1 MKKILIA
8 STALVAFG
16 VASAAQASSPIKLEL
31 GGSAQWMVGV
41 ATQKSSF
48 KDGRD
53 YSSTDVKGNNYLN
66 VNGSTVLDN
75 GMKVGVV
82 FLFRAGGNSN
92 TDHNGDPLD
101 RSYVYLEGRL
111 GKLMVG
117 TVDQAPK
124 ILQVTA
130 PDAAGLSED
139 AGNGI
144 VSGRWVVSPNM
155 NGRSDFYYLDT
166 TKINTG
172 DASEKIV
179 YYTPKF
185 AGFTL
190 GVGFAPGT
198 SSSGWSDTGN
208 RDMGTANETYSVGLG
223 YDNTFSGDVRLRA
236 ALGWQFSN
244 QFNGVLSPGKG
255 GFAHGGALGGAI
267 SGTTDEYNDYNG
279 GIQVSFS
286 GFTIGGGIRYRD
298 INDSGAWKDV
308 EQLAWSVGV
317 QYAFDKKVVPLTLS
331 LNYYDV
337 ESELKGYTAGS
348 SKKKDRV
355 HNANLSAKYELGTGV
370 NWISSVGWIDFDSN
384 DDSVKENEGVVVMT
398 GLGLAF

>member
-31 GGSAQWMVGV
+31 GGSAQWLFGV
-41 ATQKSSF
+41 ATQDGDF
-48 KDGRD
+48 KEGKD

-92 TDHNGDPLD
+92 TAHNVDPLD
-101 RSYVYLEGRL
+101 RSYVYVEGRM
-111 GKLMVG
+111 GKLMIG

-124 ILQVTA
+124 IMQVIA
-130 PDAAGLSED
+130 PDAAGLSQD

-144 VSGRWVVSPNM
+144 VSGRWVVAPSN
-155 NGRSDFYYLDT
+155 FYYLDT

-172 DASEKIV
+172 DAAEKIV

-190 GVGFAPGT
+190 GVGFSPGT
-198 SSSGWSDTGN
+198 SSKGWEDTGN
-208 RDMGTANETYSVGLG
+208 RDQGTANETYSVGLG
-223 YDNTFSGDVRLRA
+223 YDNTWGDTRLRA
-236 ALGWQFSN
+236 SLGWQFSN
-244 QFNGVLSPGKG
+244 QFNASLVAGKG
-255 GFAHGGALGGAI
+255 GFGDAGLGGNL
-267 SGTTDEYNDYNG
+267 GTYTDEYNDYNG
-279 GIQVSFS
+279 GIQVSFG
-286 GFTIGGGIRYRD
+286 GFTVGGDIRYRD
-298 INDSGAWKDV
+298 INNSGPWESVD
-308 EQLAWSVGV
+308 QLAWSVGA

-337 ESELKGYTAGS
+337 ESKLELYNVDG
-348 SKKKDRV
+348 KKKDRV

-370 NWISSVGWIDFDSN
+370 NWISSLGWIKFDSN
-384 DDSVKENEGVVVMT
+384 DTRVVDNEGVVLMT
-398 GLGLAF
+398 GLNLAF